1 MVRVSSS
8 LQEAIPSVLDK
19 LFPCFASKGMLQ
31 VADAFKV
38 TKTEHF
44 PKNRVVSN
52 PERSLFI
59 SVGDVDDVNGVAE
72 KRDAVSLN
80 EAQQHHIVGPSFGA
94 KNGVE
99 RAVEGFDTRRD

>member
-19 LFPCFASKGMLQ
+19 LFPCFASKGVLQ

-38 TKTEHF
+38 TKSEHF
-44 PKNRVVSN
+44 PKNRVVRH
-52 PERSLFI
+52 PERTLLI
-59 SVGDVDDVNGVAE
+59 SIGDVDDVNGVAE
-72 KRDAVSLN
+72 KRDAVSLD
-80 EAQQHHIVGPSFGA
+80 ETQQHHIVRPSFGA

-99 RAVEGFDTRRD
+99 RMVEGFHTRRD